1 MSVDAPDN
9 AVKPGETVA
18 AKINAKYYFG
28 SPVPNA
34 TVKYTVRRSQW
45 WANYRFPRPF
55 EWLYSYWGAG
65 DYNTG
70 RRNIG
75 GEGAGE
81 IIKEGTV
88 KTDAQGNAEV
98 SFQTKPVEEPEPNN
112 WWQRYSN
119 PLYTIEAEVTD
130 ASRRT
135 IEGQGQ
141 VRVANQ
147 QYFAFL
153 NAESGLLFGR

>member
-1 MSVDAPDN
+1 MCRRRWRKPRGKLRLMAAIVFALKNTSAPN
-9 AVKPGETVA
+9 LSFRWTRRITPCEPGETVA

-45 WANYRFPRPF
+45 WASYRFPRPF

-98 SFQTKPVEEPEPNN
+98 SFQTKPD
-112 WWQRYSN
+112 RG
-119 PLYTIEAEVTD
+119 TRA
-130 ASRRT
+130 
-135 IEGQGQ
+135 
-141 VRVANQ
+141 
-147 QYFAFL
+147 
-153 NAESGLLFGR
+153 